1 VISNFSGRQPLCRIQ
16 CIAAPVAL
24 LVALATVI
32 IRSIARPRVSVSST
46 ANNNRGDTLLRVGQA
61 KGYTRSLHEYKGV
74 NIVGKIRPV
83 GDRVVVKPAA
93 KEEVTKSGIVIPDT
107 AKEKPQ
113 EGTVVA
119 VGSGRLLENGERA
132 ALDVHEGDR
141 VLFAKYGGTE
151 FKLEG
156 EEYLVLK
163 ENDIL
168 AIIG

>member
-1 VISNFSGRQPLCRIQ
+1 M
-16 CIAAPVAL
+16 
-24 LVALATVI
+24 
-32 IRSIARPRVSVSST
+32 
-46 ANNNRGDTLLRVGQA
+46 
-61 KGYTRSLHEYKGV
+61 
-74 NIVGKIRPV
+74 GKIRPV

-113 EGTVVA
+113 EGTVIA
-119 VGSGRLLENGERA
+119 VGSGRLLDNGDRA
-132 ALDVHEGDR
+132 VIDVREGDR

-151 FKLEG
+151 FKLDG

-163 ENDIL
+163 ESDIL